1 MKILAAIVTHNREK
15 LLARCI
21 DHVRAQTRPA
31 DELVVINNGSTDG
44 TLDMLAR
51 KDVRVI
57 TQDNLGSAGGWR
69 RSIEEALTSGAD
81 AVWLMD
87 DDGYPDARALEILE
101 RNFTP
106 ATACLSSLVVDER
119 DHDRLVFALPV
130 LDTRQQPVLFAV
142 PRKVRRVSELRKA
155 GAPTYGFAH
164 LFNGALVSLETVR
177 RIGNV
182 EDAFFLMGD
191 EIDYLMRMRADG
203 LVASHIEAL
212 HYHPNVASRP
222 WSDVKVYYYVKNTI
236 ILNDRYFSAP
246 FVRNAAAV
254 LAAVSRV
261 ARRNSLRDGL
271 SYVAGPRAPVLW
283 KAIVRGLRGKIGED
297 YNG

>member
-1 MKILAAIVTHNREK
+1 
-15 LLARCI
+15 
-21 DHVRAQTRPA
+21 
-31 DELVVINNGSTDG
+31 
-44 TLDMLAR
+44 
-51 KDVRVI
+51 
-57 TQDNLGSAGGWR
+57 
-69 RSIEEALTSGAD
+69 
-81 AVWLMD
+81 
-87 DDGYPDARALEILE
+87 
-101 RNFTP
+101 
-106 ATACLSSLVVDER
+106 VVDEQ

-130 LDTRQQPVLFAV
+130 LDSRQQPVLFAV
-142 PRKVRRVSELRKA
+142 PRKIRRVSKLRKTGTA
-155 GAPTYGFAH
+155 TYGFAH

-182 EDAFFLMGD
+182 QDAFFLMGD

-246 FVRNAAAV
+246 LVRNAAAV

-271 SYVAGPRAPVLW
+271 SYVVGTRAPVLW
-283 KAIVRGLRGKIGED
+283 KAIVRGVRGEIGKD
-297 YNG
+297 YDA